1 MSTESDD
8 TLNGHDSANQRV
20 RKREDYL
27 EWADYFMGVARL
39 SAQRSKDPNTQ
50 VGACIVSPDNK
61 IVGIGYNGMPT
72 GKRDVNVWIHDYI
85 ATGCDDDL
93 LPWAREGQ
101 ELDTKYVYICHA
113 EMNAIMNKNS
123 ADLKNC
129 TIYVDLFPC
138 NECAKLI
145 IQAGIKKVVFMIDKY
160 REQAK
165 FQASRKLLQMAGVQI
180 IQLKPKVKEIK
191 ISFDQNIE

>member
-1 MSTESDD
+1 M
-8 TLNGHDSANQRV
+8 LYIA
-20 RKREDYL
+20 
-27 EWADYFMGVARL
+27 
-39 SAQRSKDPNTQ
+39 
-50 VGACIVSPDNK
+50 
-61 IVGIGYNGMPT
+61 T
-72 GKRDVNVWIHDYI
+72 GCNICYVMLYI

-93 LPWAREGQ
+93 LPWAREGL
-101 ELDTKYVYICHA
+101 ELDTKYAYICHA

-123 ADLKNC
+123 VDLKNC

-160 REQAK
+160 RQQAK
-165 FQASRKLLQMAGVQI
+165 FQASRKLLQMAGVEI

-191 ISFDQNIE
+191 ISFDQDID